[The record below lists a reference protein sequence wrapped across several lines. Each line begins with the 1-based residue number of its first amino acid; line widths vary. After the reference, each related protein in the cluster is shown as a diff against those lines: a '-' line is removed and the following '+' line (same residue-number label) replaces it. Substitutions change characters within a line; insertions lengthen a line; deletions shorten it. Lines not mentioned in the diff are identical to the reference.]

1 MRSRDR
7 PGLIRSRAIVLLGW
21 IGETA
26 ALGTAMCWACTSVW
40 FSAAGVRVGSLTVNM
55 LRMPIALVW
64 FAAWGLVMRGEA
76 FPLDA
81 SAHAWVWLSISGLVG
96 FAFGDL
102 CLFRALVLIGPR
114 LASLLMAA
122 APPFTAVVGW
132 LVLRERLS
140 LVAVL
145 GMMLTTV
152 GIMWTLL
159 VRSAPIT
166 PEPAAPID
174 RRRFALGIVLALGG
188 ALGQAVGLVLSKYG
202 MRGDDP
208 FASSQIRVLTGAH
221 AFAVIMTAMR
231 RWPRVVRAF
240 SDRTAMVQLSLG
252 ATFGPFLGVALS
264 LVAVQHTEA
273 GIAASLLATAPILV
287 IPLAVRFGGEK
298 VGWSALLGTLVAV
311 LGVAILVGPGAVDEP

>member
-1 MRSRDR
+1 
-7 PGLIRSRAIVLLGW
+7 VLLGW

-55 LRMPIALVW
+55 LRMPIALLW
-64 FAAWGLVMRGEA
+64 FAAWGLVMRGEV

-81 SAHAWVWLSISGLVG
+81 SPHAWVWLSISGLVG

-114 LASLLMAA
+114 IASLLMAA
-122 APPFTAVVGW
+122 APPFTAVLGW

-140 LVAVL
+140 LVAIL
-145 GMMLTTV
+145 GMALTTV

-159 VRSAPIT
+159 VRSAPLT
-166 PEPAAPID
+166 TEQQPRDPD
-174 RRRFALGIVLALGG
+174 HRRRFALGIVLALGG
-188 ALGQAVGLVLSKYG
+188 ALGQAAGLVLSKYG

-208 FASSQIRVLTGAH
+208 FASSQIRVLTGTL

-240 SDRTAMVQLSLG
+240 SDRTAMVRLSLG

-298 VGWSALLGTLVAV
+298 VGWSALMGTLMAV